1 MALGLRRR
9 EGGMARVPG
18 GGGLKVRLWSWKEH
32 KDVQLDP
39 TKALAIQS
47 QLSNCYQRG
56 RVCYRQQEKSSLKQI

>member
-18 GGGLKVRLWSWKEH
+18 GGGLKVRLWSWKGH

-39 TKALAIQS
+39 TKAWLSSHSLATVTS
-47 QLSNCYQRG
+47 EGGYVTGSRKKAL
-56 RVCYRQQEKSSLKQI
+56 

>member
-18 GGGLKVRLWSWKEH
+18 GGGLKVRLWSWKGH

-47 QLSNCYQRG
+47 QLSNCYQ
-56 RVCYRQQEKSSLKQI
+56 